1 MSTVRIKDRV
11 SVCLFT
17 FSDGRRCRTPRS
29 GTHPHFCFYHARK
42 ESQARAAENLGE
54 DLSYF
59 FSADFVTACDLSTAL
74 ARLLPAVARGD
85 IKPKTATTLAYMAQ
99 TFLQTLH
106 LSQKEF
112 IDAVGEREWRK
123 TVCNSLN
130 QNFKYLNSQSDD
142 PADAEDP
149 PNAPQPN
156 PKPASPQPPA
166 HPRPPYSPPQH
177 SATTPTPQ
185 PKPISDSASASAL
198 DSASAPDSA
207 PASAPSLSPAPQVC
221 HPERSEGSRCNPAPS
236 TDDENPADSSLA
248 LSAKPATNPGAE
260 PTQPDSKVP
269 ESARANSALAV
280 ARSRFRRRSTN
291 TPTNPFKTNIY
302 ERPRNC

>member
-166 HPRPPYSPPQH
+166 HPQPPYSPPQH
-177 SATTPTPQ
+177 SATAPTPQ
-185 PKPISDSASASAL
+185 PKPIS
-198 DSASAPDSA
+198 AP
-207 PASAPSLSPAPQVC
+207 PPTPSPAPQGC
-221 HPERSEGSRCNPAPS
+221 HPERSEGSCCNPAPS
-236 TDDENPADSSLA
+236 SNDENPADSSLA
-248 LSAKPATNPGAE
+248 LSSKPATNPGAE
-260 PTQPDSKVP
+260 PTQPVSKVP
-269 ESARANSALAV
+269 ESARANSAPAV